1 MEIVINKLLICSN
14 HSWQIRVSYVSHS
27 NQIAI
32 LLLSLPYKLEF
43 AFKLTIYGYSL
54 AHNNESIISENYRFG
69 SAFRAFRFM
78 FIVLIIFMAI
88 NVEIITMF

>member
-1 MEIVINKLLICSN
+1 MANQGELCFPFKPNCHIIVVITL
-14 HSWQIRVSYVSHS
+14 R
-27 NQIAI
+27 A
-32 LLLSLPYKLEF
+32 EF